1 MLTDEQW
8 KIIAP
13 FFRQHRDKPGRPH
26 KRRGRP
32 FKHSDRAIINGVL
45 WILRTGAQWSE
56 LPGKFP
62 SFKTVHRRF
71 QKWVRAGVLER
82 VLHRLASDLKERGK
96 LDLTECSID
105 GSFASAKKG
114 DSVLVRPS
122 GARVRNSWQLQT
134 ALVFL
139 SPSTQ
144 AVLPRMKLPSFK
156 QLSREESSTS
166 FPNACL
172 AIEPTTRILSMNS

>member
-13 FFRQHRDKPGRPH
+13 FFRQRRDKPGRPRT
-26 KRRGRP
+26 RRGRP
-32 FKHSDRAIINGVL
+32 LKHSDRAIINGVL

-62 SFKTVHRRF
+62 SCKTVHRRF
-71 QKWVRAGVLER
+71 QKWVRSGVLEQ
-82 VLHRLASDLKERGK
+82 VLRCLANDLRERGK

-105 GSFASAKKG
+105 GSFTPAKKG
-114 DSVLVRPS
+114 DSVLVRPG
-122 GARVRNSWQLQT
+122 GAKVRNSWQLQT

-144 AVLPRMKLPSFK
+144 AVLRHTKLPSSK

-166 FPNACL
+166 SQNACL
-172 AIEPTTRILSMNS
+172 AIEPMTRIRLMSS